1 MVMALGGANA
11 PTPDTELGP
20 STRDSLSVVPH
31 TVPTHPMKGFYLLL
45 AFKALRLGTS
55 LAVQWLGLHAFTARG
70 LGSIPGRGTRISQI
84 TRRSQKKKW
93 GTLLFH
99 TKQNHFVFENEL
111 CFPT

>member
-55 LAVQWLGLHAFTARG
+55 LAVQWLGLHASTAESLR
-70 LGSIPGRGTRISQI
+70 SIPGWDTEIPQALRC
-84 TRRSQKKKW
+84 SQKK
-93 GTLLFH
+93 
-99 TKQNHFVFENEL
+99 NEIE
-111 CFPT
+111 

>member
-1 MVMALGGANA
+1 MVMALGEANA

-55 LAVQWLGLHAFTARG
+55 LAVQLGLHASTAESLR
-70 LGSIPGRGTRISQI
+70 SIPGWDTEIPQALRC
-84 TRRSQKKKW
+84 SQKKK
-93 GTLLFH
+93 
-99 TKQNHFVFENEL
+99 KNEIE
-111 CFPT
+111 

>member
-1 MVMALGGANA
+1 MVMALGEANA

-55 LAVQWLGLHAFTARG
+55 LAVHLGLHASTAESLR
-70 LGSIPGRGTRISQI
+70 SIPGWDTEIPQALRC
-84 TRRSQKKKW
+84 SQKKK
-93 GTLLFH
+93 
-99 TKQNHFVFENEL
+99 KMK
-111 CFPT
+111 